1 MSIGFFSQ
9 KSKSNNQFINF
20 SKRSQSNFQKLK
32 VAKKYCALVRE
43 ADEKVPMAAKKKDLS
58 GKIQIEKKTKNT
70 GKSRF
75 MPKILSRPAL
85 EQLTAGRTAGKL
97 LLTCDRGSPT

>member
-1 MSIGFFSQ
+1 M
-9 KSKSNNQFINF
+9 
-20 SKRSQSNFQKLK
+20 LP
-32 VAKKYCALVRE
+32 KKYCALVRE

-58 GKIQIEKKTKNT
+58 GKITNRKKTRNT